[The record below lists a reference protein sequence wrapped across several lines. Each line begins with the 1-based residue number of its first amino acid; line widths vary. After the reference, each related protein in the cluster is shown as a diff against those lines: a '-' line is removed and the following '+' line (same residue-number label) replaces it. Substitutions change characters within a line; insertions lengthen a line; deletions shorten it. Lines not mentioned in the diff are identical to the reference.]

1 MNLIKICCEV
11 CKSCGVAVKID
22 YKRCI
27 WNSNT
32 NIFLQNKLTEGI
44 VDLSLMEGLGHQ
56 YYDPHYFTRT
66 ESGTKPV

>member
-1 MNLIKICCEV
+1 MYLEFK
-11 CKSCGVAVKID
+11 
-22 YKRCI
+22 YKCFPTEI
-27 WNSNT
+27 E
-32 NIFLQNKLTEGI
+32 NKLTEGI